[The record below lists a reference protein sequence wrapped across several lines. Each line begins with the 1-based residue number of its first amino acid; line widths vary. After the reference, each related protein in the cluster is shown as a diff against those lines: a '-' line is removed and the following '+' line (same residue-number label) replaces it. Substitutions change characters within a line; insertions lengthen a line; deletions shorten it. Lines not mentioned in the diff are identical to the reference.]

1 MLYRFFIKT
10 PEFIKRFFS
19 SYIWSIDTT
28 EKKVYLTF
36 DDGPH
41 PAITPFVLDQLS
53 RYNALATFFC
63 IGSNVAA
70 YPKTYQQ
77 IIAEGHAVGNHTYDH
92 LNGWLVSDHKYA
104 ENIATAAALIHT
116 NLFRPPYGKIKNS
129 QARQI
134 SKSMNTSA
142 KVIMWDV
149 LSADFVKSVNKENCL
164 NNVVK
169 NYRSGSIVVFHD
181 SEKAFPKLE
190 YALPVTLK
198 MLSEEGF
205 VFDKI
210 VIK

>member
-1 MLYRFFIKT
+1 M
-10 PEFIKRFFS
+10 
-19 SYIWSIDTT
+19 
-28 EKKVYLTF
+28 
-36 DDGPH
+36 
-41 PAITPFVLDQLS
+41 
-53 RYNALATFFC
+53 
-63 IGSNVAA
+63 
-70 YPKTYQQ
+70 
-77 IIAEGHAVGNHTYDH
+77 GNHTYDH
-92 LNGWLVSDHKYA
+92 LNGWLVSDQKYA

-149 LSADFVKSVNKENCL
+149 LSADFVESVNKENCL

-190 YALPVTLK
+190 YALPETLK
-198 MLSEEGF
+198 LLSEEGF